1 MYIASR
7 EKNMKLKIA
16 PFDCVLI
23 LLFLLASC
31 SEENDV
37 RVIKLAHVLNPQHSV
52 HRAMLFMADKVEEKS
67 NGKLKLEIYHSG
79 QLGSES
85 QCLELLQIGS
95 LGITKVSTASMEG
108 FAPSYKV
115 LGLPYIFRSK
125 EHMYNVEDGP
135 IGKRI
140 LKDGEKAWLRGLCFF
155 DAGSRS
161 FYTKDKPVEEPKDL
175 DGMKIRV
182 MKSITASKMVSE
194 LGASPMPLPFGELYT
209 ALQQGVVDGA
219 ENNPPSF
226 YLTRHYEVCKYYTLN
241 EHTSV
246 PDVLVISTIIWDRL
260 SDQEKQWL
268 QEAANEAV
276 PIQRE
281 YWAESEAEALAAV
294 KAAGVEVKQL
304 SEEEKAS
311 FSDKVAVM
319 YEDYKQDTL
328 VYNLIQKIQAVN

>member
-1 MYIASR
+1 
-7 EKNMKLKIA
+7 MKLKLYFLPLLVA
-16 PFDCVLI
+16 I
-23 LLFLLASC
+23 LFFNGAC
-31 SEENDV
+31 QEKKGK
-37 RVIKLAHVLNPQHSV
+37 RVIKLAHGLNTQHPV
-52 HRAMLFMADKVEEKS
+52 HKAMVFMADRVKEKS
-67 NGKLKLEIYHSG
+67 NGKLELEIYHSE

-95 LGITKVSTASMEG
+95 LGITKVSTGVMEG

-125 EHMYNVEDGP
+125 QHMYKVEDGS

-161 FYTKDKPVEEPKDL
+161 FYTKKPIEEPKDL
-175 DGMKIRV
+175 EGLKIRV
-182 MKSITASKMVSE
+182 MPSITASKMVSA
-194 LGASPMPLPFGELYT
+194 LGAIPRPISFGELYT

-241 EHTSV
+241 EHTAL
-246 PDVLVISTIIWDRL
+246 PDVMVVSTIIWNRL
-260 SDQEKQWL
+260 SDDEKRWL
-268 QEAANEAV
+268 QESADEAAIV
-276 PIQRE
+276 QRD

-294 KAAGVEVKQL
+294 KEEGVEVTILK
-304 SEEEKAS
+304 EE
-311 FSDKVAVM
+311 DKEAFAVKVESI
-319 YEDYKQDTL
+319 YDDYKNDTL
-328 VYNLIQKIQAVN
+328 IYNLIQQIKEVD

>member
-1 MYIASR
+1 MMPLLVAC
-7 EKNMKLKIA
+7 L
-16 PFDCVLI
+16 LI
-23 LLFLLASC
+23 FGSC
-31 SEENDV
+31 QETRKA
-37 RVIKLAHVLNPQHSV
+37 RVIKLAHGLNTKHPV
-52 HRAMLFMADKVEEKS
+52 HKAMLFMAERVKEKS
-67 NGKLKLEIYHSG
+67 NGKLQLEIYHSE

-95 LGITKVSTASMEG
+95 LGITKVSTGVMEG

-125 EHMYNVEDGP
+125 QHMYNVEDGP

-161 FYTKDKPVEEPKDL
+161 FYTKKPIEKPEDL
-175 DGMKIRV
+175 EGLKIRV
-182 MKSITASKMVSE
+182 MPSITASKMVSA
-194 LGASPMPLPFGELYT
+194 LGAIPRPISFGELYT

-241 EHTSV
+241 EHTAL
-246 PDVLVISTIIWDRL
+246 PDVMVVSTIIWNRL
-260 SDQEKQWL
+260 SEDEKRWL
-268 QEAANEAV
+268 QEAADEAAIV
-276 PIQRE
+276 QRD

-294 KAAGVEVKQL
+294 KEAGVEVTVL
-304 SEEEKAS
+304 SED
-311 FSDKVAVM
+311 DKEAFANKVESI
-319 YEDYKQDTL
+319 YDDYKSDTL
-328 VYNLIQKIQAVN
+328 IYNLIQQIKEVD